1 MSADTMTLPR
11 VSLPIDPM
19 KPYTGCNVL
28 AALME
33 WAQTLVGRLHEEA
46 NGTPTALLGRLRG
59 NRRDLHFSELV
70 AKLEADHPVTMQSP
84 FEGSDRVSG
93 AVWVASDFATGRRTD
108 GSLAKLRWDAHAD
121 DLPMHVHDFSDRCII
136 VHSGRGYFH
145 VTDESED
152 AFTGTRVRTIP
163 ARERDVFLFTRGVV
177 HTFSTADHAMTLLS
191 CQLPYLA
198 FDDPKQYRLPKVLW
212 TARTHRDTYKAEIAT
227 DSTWARLA
235 MTNTS
240 IPNPINLSHLVA

>member
-1 MSADTMTLPR
+1 MPYDTMTLPR

-19 KPYTGCNVL
+19 KPYAGRDVL
-28 AALME
+28 AAVLG
-33 WAQTLVGRLHEEA
+33 WAQTLVGRLHQEA
-46 NGTPTALLGRLRG
+46 NCTPTALLGRLRG

-93 AVWVASDFATGRRTD
+93 AVWVAKDMLQGHHAD
-108 GSLAKLRWDAHAD
+108 GSLAKLLWDAHAD

-145 VTDESED
+145 VTDESAD

-191 CQLPYLA
+191 CQLPYLS

-212 TARTHRDTYKAEIAT
+212 TAKTHSDTYKAEIAT

-235 MTNTS
+235 TTNTS
-240 IPNPINLSHLVA
+240 VPQPITLAHLVA